1 MLLRDRNPEREPQPA
16 LERQVVCLLLA
27 VTFRKILPGFGGE
40 TLWPVLAACDAKGN
54 VARRKP
60 SANPSF
66 QKVVCCL
73 VAVNFHMHHKL
84 ARTHLLQSTIPPNI
98 EQCSDKLFTA
108 QQTITIRLTMLA
120 VQAKNEAALI
130 EPDCEPPSK
139 KRRIDD
145 SKSHLAPALLQLTA
159 ISMLRGGQHPL
170 AISCPGPLLHPSAFY
185 SFPSHTPCSGRI
197 AASPEGA
204 YATTISASNSGEAD
218 EEQPTQHCVKQAN
231 ATSLKTTDT
240 SFAHAQPSHFPP
252 ARPLPSA
259 PCFPACPPPPPPL
272 VAASTSRGG
281 LATIRYRFVAIA

>member
-1 MLLRDRNPEREPQPA
+1 MRCERECGATETQREPQFSKS
-16 LERQVVCLLLA
+16 CLL
-27 VTFRKILPGFGGE
+27 P
-40 TLWPVLAACDAKGN
+40 
-54 VARRKP
+54 
-60 SANPSF
+60 
-66 QKVVCCL
+66 CCCEL
-73 VAVNFHMHHKL
+73 SHHRL

-98 EQCSDKLFTA
+98 EQCSDK
-108 QQTITIRLTMLA
+108 QTITIRLTMLA

-159 ISMLRGGQHPL
+159 ISLLRGGQHPL

-204 YATTISASNSGEAD
+204 YATTISPSNSGEAD

-240 SFAHAQPSHFPP
+240 SFDHAQPSHFPP